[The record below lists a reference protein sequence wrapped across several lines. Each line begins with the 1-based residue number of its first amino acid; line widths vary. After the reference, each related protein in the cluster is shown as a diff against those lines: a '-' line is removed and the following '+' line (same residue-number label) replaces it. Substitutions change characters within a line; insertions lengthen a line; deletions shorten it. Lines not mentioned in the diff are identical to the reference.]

1 MITKIPVL
9 IFISTLSLLPWLSER
24 EFSSG
29 DYFASMMLSGFSLYC
44 IWAVLSG
51 CFNVVMGDLGC
62 ESKRHLAQLKDM
74 GVTLSSKQYCLYLL
88 RTQKRNI
95 AEGSALLLM
104 IVCAIAEIEYGV
116 ITGIQNIYEK
126 RNVTQTYK
134 PEFHSCPIPPV
145 ELRRVRISTLHNETE
160 KISLLNSNTYKGAFL
175 CLVTY
180 SHLP

>member
-1 MITKIPVL
+1 MASSYLLGDGKKVIVDMITKIPVL

-74 GVTLSSKQYCLYLL
+74 GVTLSSKQYCLYLF

-145 ELRRVRISTLHNETE
+145 ELTMEPSPPVSCNE
-160 KISLLNSNTYKGAFL
+160 
-175 CLVTY
+175 
-180 SHLP
+180 